1 MNMKRTVFALLSLV
15 LCVALV
21 AGTVLAQESVAGAA
35 TVNATAS
42 QERAVGLT
50 LSQMFWEKLAA
61 NLGLDKDKLAEVIKQ
76 TAQEVVEEAAA
87 QGKLTGEQK
96 EKLQARL
103 EQGWLWRLGQG
114 QPNRELPAVLKKL
127 PLEKLAEALGVTTDQ
142 LKAELA
148 SGKKL
153 VDILKERGLTVGQL
167 KAKLQGK
174 VPLEKLAK
182 ALGMT
187 PDQLGAEL
195 QAGKKLSD
203 VAKERGLA
211 PGLKLKMLEGLPFE
225 KLAELLGL
233 TADELQAELSSRK
246 NLVDVARER
255 GLTLEQF
262 RAKLQE
268 ARKQFEAARKQLGNK
283 PLMRLPAGSANAQEE
298 ER

>member
-42 QERAVGLT
+42 QEEAVGLT

-76 TAQEVVEEAAA
+76 TAREVVEEAAA

-127 PLEKLAEALGVTTDQ
+127 PLEKLAEALGVTMDQ

-153 VDILKERGLTVGQL
+153 VDILKEHGFTVGQL

-174 VPLEKLAK
+174 VPLEKLAE

-187 PDQLGAEL
+187 PDQLRAEL
-195 QAGKKLSD
+195 QSGKKLSD
-203 VAKERGLA
+203 VTKEQGLT
-211 PGLKLKMLEGLPFE
+211 PELRLKMLEGLPLE
-225 KLAELLGL
+225 KLAEILGL
-233 TADELQAELSSRK
+233 STDELQTELSSGK
-246 NLVDVARER
+246 KLVDIARER

-262 RAKLQE
+262 MAKLQE
-268 ARKQFEAARKQLGNK
+268 ARKQFRTAGKQL
-283 PLMRLPAGSANAQEE
+283 RSLPSKKLPFGDVSTQEKE
-298 ER
+298 Q

>member
-1 MNMKRTVFALLSLV
+1 MKRSVFVLLSLA

-42 QERAVGLT
+42 QEEAVGLT

-76 TAQEVVEEAAA
+76 TTQEVVEEAAA
-87 QGKLTGEQK
+87 QGKLTDEQK

-114 QPNRELPAVLKKL
+114 WPNRLPAAFEKL
-127 PLEKLAEALGVTTDQ
+127 PLEKLAEALGITVDQ
-142 LKAELA
+142 LKTELA

-153 VDILKERGLTVGQL
+153 VDILKEHGLTIEQL
-167 KAKLQGK
+167 KAKVQGK
-174 VPLEKLAK
+174 MPLEKLAE

-187 PDQLGAEL
+187 PDQLRAEL
-195 QAGKKLSD
+195 QSGKKLSD
-203 VAKERGLA
+203 VAKEQGLA
-211 PGLKLKMLEGLPFE
+211 PELRLKMLGGLPFE
-225 KLAELLGL
+225 KLAEILGL
-233 TADELQAELSSRK
+233 SADELQAELSSGK
-246 NLVDVARER
+246 KLVDIAKEQ
-255 GLTLEQF
+255 GLTVEQF

-268 ARKQFEAARKQLGNK
+268 ARKQFRAAGKQLGSLPSK
-283 PLMRLPAGSANAQEE
+283 KLPLGNASTQEE
-298 ER
+298 EQ

>member
-42 QERAVGLT
+42 QEEAVGLT

-76 TAQEVVEEAAA
+76 TAREVVEEAAA

-127 PLEKLAEALGVTTDQ
+127 PLEKLAEALGVTMDQ

-153 VDILKERGLTVGQL
+153 VDILKEHGFTVGQL

-174 VPLEKLAK
+174 VPLEKLAE

-187 PDQLGAEL
+187 PDQLRAKL
-195 QAGKKLSD
+195 QSGKKLSD
-203 VAKERGLA
+203 VTKEQGLT
-211 PGLKLKMLEGLPFE
+211 PELRLKMLEGLPLE
-225 KLAELLGL
+225 KLAEILGL
-233 TADELQAELSSRK
+233 SVDELQSELSSGK
-246 NLVDVARER
+246 KLVDIAKEQ
-255 GLTLEQF
+255 GLTVEQF

-268 ARKQFEAARKQLGNK
+268 ARKQFRAAGKQLGS
-283 PLMRLPAGSANAQEE
+283 LPSKKLPFGDVSTQEKE
-298 ER
+298 Q